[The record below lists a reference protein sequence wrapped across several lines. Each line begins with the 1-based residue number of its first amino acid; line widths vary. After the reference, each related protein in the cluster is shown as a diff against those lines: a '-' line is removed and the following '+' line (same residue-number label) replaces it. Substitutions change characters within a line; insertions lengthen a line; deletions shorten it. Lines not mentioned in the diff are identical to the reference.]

1 MELNPTPGIFP
12 VGSDSKICCFPRPI
26 KIVSF
31 LSRSEDIN
39 ISRLPNGFAPV
50 LKISTHYSCVVICK
64 RGNCLAGTHT
74 TLKNTTIV
82 HLLDGGLL
90 MISEFEGRPSTSG
103 HQQPSAPR

>member
-1 MELNPTPGIFP
+1 MELNTTPGIFP

-26 KIVSF
+26 KIASF

-39 ISRLPNGFAPV
+39 ISGLPNVVAPA
-50 LKISTHYSCVVICK
+50 LQISTHSSCVVTCK

-90 MISEFEGRPSTSG
+90 MISEFEGQPSTPG
-103 HQQPSAPR
+103 HQ